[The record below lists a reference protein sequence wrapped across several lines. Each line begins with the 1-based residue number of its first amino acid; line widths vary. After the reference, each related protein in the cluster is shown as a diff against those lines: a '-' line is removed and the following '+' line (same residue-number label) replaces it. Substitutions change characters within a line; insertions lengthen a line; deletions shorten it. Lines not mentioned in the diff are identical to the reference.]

1 MDTVTPT
8 EHDLGTMLVHA
19 EGKVLAQT
27 WHTLTAQISL
37 KAQVKTYTG
46 EEIRHYSLSLMGKR
60 VKFYQN
66 SGIPYENYDTISEQ
80 RAWTPIQGKQLPVVW
95 EKETHRA
102 YETRE
107 ITLDPAQ
114 AEEMLRQ
121 ALMEALEEQMEEGK
135 VLQADY
141 EVTRQGD
148 LLQVKLVAQ
157 CTEQIGRMVEMDTQ
171 EKAVGPRHPE
181 KGTTGADEKTKEAE
195 RAEE

>member
-1 MDTVTPT
+1 M
-8 EHDLGTMLVHA
+8 A
-19 EGKVLAQT
+19 A
-27 WHTLTAQISL
+27 
-37 KAQVKTYTG
+37 
-46 EEIRHYSLSLMGKR
+46 
-60 VKFYQN
+60 
-66 SGIPYENYDTISEQ
+66 
-80 RAWTPIQGKQLPVVW
+80 
-95 EKETHRA
+95 
-102 YETRE
+102 TRE
-107 ITLDPAQ
+107 RKVPALVDKP
-114 AEEMLRQ
+114 MDFCPGCGHGIVSRLI
-121 ALMEALEEQMEEGK
+121 MEALEEQMEEGK

>member
-1 MDTVTPT
+1 M
-8 EHDLGTMLVHA
+8 
-19 EGKVLAQT
+19 
-27 WHTLTAQISL
+27 
-37 KAQVKTYTG
+37 
-46 EEIRHYSLSLMGKR
+46 
-60 VKFYQN
+60 
-66 SGIPYENYDTISEQ
+66 
-80 RAWTPIQGKQLPVVW
+80 VW

-107 ITLDPAQ
+107 IALDPAQ

>member
-1 MDTVTPT
+1 MRIMIQYRNK
-8 EHDLGTMLVHA
+8 G
-19 EGKVLAQT
+19 
-27 WHTLTAQISL
+27 
-37 KAQVKTYTG
+37 
-46 EEIRHYSLSLMGKR
+46 
-60 VKFYQN
+60 
-66 SGIPYENYDTISEQ
+66 
-80 RAWTPIQGKQLPVVW
+80 AWTPIQGKQLPVVW

-171 EKAVGPRHPE
+171 EKAVGAPAPREGNHRGRRE
-181 KGTTGADEKTKEAE
+181 NQGSGTRGGVIAHDGTDSQH
-195 RAEE
+195 

>member
-1 MDTVTPT
+1 M
-8 EHDLGTMLVHA
+8 
-19 EGKVLAQT
+19 
-27 WHTLTAQISL
+27 
-37 KAQVKTYTG
+37 
-46 EEIRHYSLSLMGKR
+46 
-60 VKFYQN
+60 
-66 SGIPYENYDTISEQ
+66 
-80 RAWTPIQGKQLPVVW
+80 VW

-107 ITLDPAQ
+107 IALDPAQ

-157 CTEQIGRMVEMDTQ
+157 CTEQIGRTPRRRRWGPGTQ
-171 EKAVGPRHPE
+171 RREPPGPTRKPR
-181 KGTTGADEKTKEAE
+181 KRNA
-195 RAEE
+195 RRSNCP

>member
-1 MDTVTPT
+1 MRIMIQYRNK
-8 EHDLGTMLVHA
+8 G
-19 EGKVLAQT
+19 
-27 WHTLTAQISL
+27 
-37 KAQVKTYTG
+37 
-46 EEIRHYSLSLMGKR
+46 
-60 VKFYQN
+60 
-66 SGIPYENYDTISEQ
+66 
-80 RAWTPIQGKQLPVVW
+80 AWTPIQGKQLPVVW
-95 EKETHRA
+95 EKETHRPMRPGRSPW
-102 YETRE
+102 TPPRRRR
-107 ITLDPAQ
+107 
-114 AEEMLRQ
+114 MLRQ

>member
-1 MDTVTPT
+1 MCARADIRARTRQVLTGQIALT
-8 EHDLGTMLVHA
+8 ETEKQPAHGARTRWALRV
-19 EGKVLAQT
+19 GK
-27 WHTLTAQISL
+27 
-37 KAQVKTYTG
+37 
-46 EEIRHYSLSLMGKR
+46 KR
-60 VKFYQN
+60 INFYQN

-157 CTEQIGRMVEMDTQ
+157 CTEQIGRPVVLENP
-171 EKAVGPRHPE
+171 AG
-181 KGTTGADEKTKEAE
+181 
-195 RAEE
+195 